1 MRTGGIKGVKG
12 NREGRGRCA
21 VRKDGSLT
29 EGESAH
35 GYWRCLHNIPVWTIL
50 LSDVN
55 EKIKCTAFDSFE
67 HRKIE
72 LTVACKRLMAL
83 RHQATFLAIFS

>member
-1 MRTGGIKGVKG
+1 M
-12 NREGRGRCA
+12 
-21 VRKDGSLT
+21 

-35 GYWRCLHNIPVWTIL
+35 GYWRCLHNIAACTIL

-72 LTVACKRLMAL
+72 LTSRDDLKGWIKITTLNPKQ
-83 RHQATFLAIFS
+83 H